1 MCFEMRRNF
10 NAIMNYVKRF
20 IDRTYVAG
28 TGPNKYYIGSGPLTV
43 ENTVGIPPASDRPYV
58 DMYTYRDSVFASFV
72 CVPPEF
78 ARSVRNLPP
87 CDKFMTDYFYR
98 PRPEKMKDKNA
109 TTNDMYSMSLM
120 IARGSVIGGPVGSIS
135 NSDIPDNVF
144 TIPTLR
150 AALTAAY
157 NHKIPI
163 RIIRKRCG
171 EWKNDYPAF
180 VRYEPSDTNVK
191 MNSTV

>member
-20 IDRTYVAG
+20 IDRTVVAG

-120 IARGSVIGGPVGSIS
+120 IARGSVIGDPVGSIS

-171 EWKNDYPAF
+171 EWKNDYPVS

>member
-20 IDRTYVAG
+20 IGRTVVAG

-43 ENTVGIPPASDRPYV
+43 ENTVGIPPVSDRPYV

-98 PRPEKMKDKNA
+98 PRPEMKDKNA
-109 TTNDMYSMSLM
+109 TTNDVYSMSLM
-120 IARGSVIGGPVGSIS
+120 MAGIVLGDPVGSIT

-171 EWKNDYPAF
+171 EWKNDYPVS

-191 MNSTV
+191 MNSM

>member
-20 IDRTYVAG
+20 IDRTVVAG

-43 ENTVGIPPASDRPYV
+43 ENTVGVPPASDRPYV

-150 AALTAAY
+150 MALTAAY

-171 EWKNDYPAF
+171 EWKNDYPCPCF
-180 VRYEPSDTNVK
+180 RQIRTVRYECEDE
-191 MNSTV
+191 

>member
-1 MCFEMRRNF
+1 
-10 NAIMNYVKRF
+10 
-20 IDRTYVAG
+20 
-28 TGPNKYYIGSGPLTV
+28 
-43 ENTVGIPPASDRPYV
+43 
-58 DMYTYRDSVFASFV
+58 
-72 CVPPEF
+72 
-78 ARSVRNLPP
+78 
-87 CDKFMTDYFYR
+87 
-98 PRPEKMKDKNA
+98 
-109 TTNDMYSMSLM
+109 M
-120 IARGSVIGGPVGSIS
+120 IACGSVIGGPVGSIS

-171 EWKNDYPAF
+171 EWKNDYPVF

>member
-20 IDRTYVAG
+20 IGRTVVAG

-58 DMYTYRDSVFASFV
+58 DMYTYRDSVFASFA
-72 CVPPEF
+72 CVPPVF

-120 IARGSVIGGPVGSIS
+120 IASGSVIGGPVGSIS

-171 EWKNDYPAF
+171 EWKNDYPVS

-191 MNSTV
+191 MNSM

>member
-10 NAIMNYVKRF
+10 NAIMNYVKKF
-20 IDRTYVAG
+20 IGRTVIAG

-43 ENTVGIPPASDRPYV
+43 ENTVGVPPVSDRPYV
-58 DMYTYRDSVFASFV
+58 DMYTYRDSVFASFA

-120 IARGSVIGGPVGSIS
+120 LASGSVIGGPVGSIS

-171 EWKNDYPAF
+171 EWKNDYP
-180 VRYEPSDTNVK
+180 VSRYEPSDTNVK
-191 MNSTV
+191 MNSM

>member
-20 IDRTYVAG
+20 IGRTVVAG

-58 DMYTYRDSVFASFV
+58 DMYTYRDSVFASFA

-98 PRPEKMKDKNA
+98 PRPEKMKDKNT
-109 TTNDMYSMSLM
+109 TTNDVYSMSLM
-120 IARGSVIGGPVGSIS
+120 IASGSVIGGPVGSIS

-171 EWKNDYPAF
+171 EWKNDYPVS

-191 MNSTV
+191 MNSM

>member
-1 MCFEMRRNF
+1 
-10 NAIMNYVKRF
+10 MNYVKRF
-20 IDRTYVAG
+20 IDRTVVAG

-43 ENTVGIPPASDRPYV
+43 ENTVGIPPVSDRPYV

-109 TTNDMYSMSLM
+109 TTNDMYARSLM
-120 IARGSVIGGPVGSIS
+120 IACGSVIGGPVGSIS

-171 EWKNDYPAF
+171 EWKNDYPVF